1 MAAFPTF
8 ESVLI
13 KISNAVG
20 ASKNLTSKSKT
31 KFKNTEMNIDNM
43 FDTWKKVLDSIFDAL
58 ELDKAER
65 DDLVANIEHDYYIHK
80 AIETNVFTFKA
91 SAQKIIWQ
99 YLARVLIPALARHT
113 VFWQIESKIDEGMPG
128 GRFWYLPFLN
138 PEKQSAQIEL
148 PLQQVLNW
156 LLDLIEAPKSN
167 IANNLESELR
177 IYEESGTILKNL
189 YNWQS
194 GKVTPEISSIKT
206 TFPDD
211 VLIKFKGC
219 FQPSENSCAFEQSLT
234 FINNKGHNAHTLQHE
249 INISYQ
255 DLVTILSGNCSQKQ
269 KIEFVNKI
277 DVRYQQPST
286 KTIRQRL
293 IVARAIQDGYEQLV
307 KFLTPNTEKFCTDLK
322 QNKVMQLVRIYEATY
337 NHTMQAHLACSKISE
352 LTRDRKLREQHEN
365 KLFTESLPPFLRFDL
380 LLCVATEKFNT
391 VDMVAPRLTDIFS
404 EAERETFLDDIFP
417 INKESME
424 QVSKNFINYIQYTQT
439 LNENIESYGTK
450 LKQNKAPFKLLK
462 CINDFKIVYELA
474 KGDYPNPKVTQLVFV
489 RLKELEKSNDDKIK
503 RAILELNWLLNQDK
517 FDRKTETQIEELLKL
532 AWSNPE
538 HQYWLPLI
546 LKLNAYHCIG
556 QNKLKEAEKLLKK
569 AIDECKGRSFGSLR
583 GKLAR
588 DAFALAI
595 SNQKLIPTNHET
607 YFRDIMFF
615 GGWEPEGDFSS
626 TNIFDVSRQL
636 HEYFWTSLYR
646 EYPAY
651 EPLYSASKKDF
662 EAFIKDF
669 MPCIQNN
676 ESIKHVLNKHNN
688 LKNKQLKSPQ
698 SDSIILLLLKISYEM
713 LAKSS
718 VLNGSPYY
726 SESIKEMK
734 SIWHNQLSRL
744 REVIFEWPKIVDLSD
759 FKQQTPLMI
768 AVHNKDYETAEALLK
783 SGANPNLQDIKGR
796 TALHSACASRTLECV
811 KLLIRY
817 KIDERITSIEGAT
830 ALHTAVRMG
839 EIKIAEL
846 LMNNFPHLLDEK
858 EFNYRTPLML
868 AEELANNDDRYIF
881 LSMQL
886 QAEQRQVVSHDN
898 YKRLFAHLLTNS
910 QVNGHELS

>member
-1 MAAFPTF
+1 
-8 ESVLI
+8 
-13 KISNAVG
+13 
-20 ASKNLTSKSKT
+20 
-31 KFKNTEMNIDNM
+31 
-43 FDTWKKVLDSIFDAL
+43 
-58 ELDKAER
+58 
-65 DDLVANIEHDYYIHK
+65 
-80 AIETNVFTFKA
+80 
-91 SAQKIIWQ
+91 
-99 YLARVLIPALARHT
+99 
-113 VFWQIESKIDEGMPG
+113 
-128 GRFWYLPFLN
+128 
-138 PEKQSAQIEL
+138 
-148 PLQQVLNW
+148 
-156 LLDLIEAPKSN
+156 
-167 IANNLESELR
+167 
-177 IYEESGTILKNL
+177 
-189 YNWQS
+189 
-194 GKVTPEISSIKT
+194 
-206 TFPDD
+206 
-211 VLIKFKGC
+211 
-219 FQPSENSCAFEQSLT
+219 
-234 FINNKGHNAHTLQHE
+234 
-249 INISYQ
+249 
-255 DLVTILSGNCSQKQ
+255 VTILSGNCSQKQ
-269 KIEFVNKI
+269 KVEFVNKI
-277 DVRYQQPST
+277 DERYQQPST

-365 KLFTESLPPFLRFDL
+365 NLFTESLPPFLRFDL

-424 QVSKNFINYIQYTQT
+424 QISKNFIKHIQYTKA

-462 CINDFKIVYELA
+462 CINDFKLVYELA
-474 KGDYPNPKVTQLVFV
+474 KGDYPNPKVTQLIFA

-503 RAILELNWLLNQDK
+503 GVILELDLLLSQDK

-538 HQYWLPLI
+538 HQFWLPLL

-556 QNKLKEAEKLLKK
+556 QNKLKEAENLLKK
-569 AIDECKGRSFGSLR
+569 AINECKGRSFGSLR

-636 HEYFWTSLYR
+636 HEYFWTSLYK

-651 EPLYSASKKDF
+651 EPLYSEFQKEY
-662 EAFIKDF
+662 EAFCNDF
-669 MPCIQNN
+669 LPCIKTGKPI
-676 ESIKHVLNKHNN
+676 ESVLKKHKN

-698 SDSIILLLLKISYEM
+698 SYSIILLLLKVSYGF
-713 LAKSS
+713 LSK
-718 VLNGSPYY
+718 NNQFRHHPYY
-726 SESIKEMK
+726 SDFVKETNL
-734 SIWHNQLSRL
+734 IWNTHLAAL
-744 REVIFEWPKIVDLSD
+744 RQVILAWPQIVDLSD
-759 FKQQTPLMI
+759 FKQQTPLMM
-768 AVHNKDYETAEALLK
+768 AVHNKDYKTAEALLK
-783 SGANPNLQDIKGR
+783 AGANPNLQEIKGR
-796 TALHSACASRTLECV
+796 TALHSACASRTLECA
-811 KLLIRY
+811 KLLIKY
-817 KIDERITSIEGAT
+817 KINERITSIEGAT

-868 AEELANNDDRYIF
+868 AEEIATDVDHYNILT
-881 LSMQL
+881 MQL
-886 QAEQRQVVSHDN
+886 GLEERKIVSHDT
-898 YKRLFAHLLTNS
+898 YKKLFSTLVS
-910 QVNGHELS
+910 YSDESKV